1 MPTSG
6 VAFEKDAAFTKRV
19 LDVFEK
25 VRFSY
30 LSALQDPKEYR
41 GEWKKA
47 VDGVRKHFDDYTM
60 TSRE

>member
-1 MPTSG
+1 MTTSG

-25 VRFSY
+25 IRFSY

-41 GEWKKA
+41 NEWKNA
-47 VDGVRKHFDDYTM
+47 VKSVRKTFDDLNDLPA
-60 TSRE
+60 R